1 MFHFCVLWRAPCQVN
16 KQYQTTTHMIM
27 LDTMGKI
34 RRKEK
39 YEAELQQIE
48 RGIAKLQNKHV
59 IVQNY

>member
-1 MFHFCVLWRAPCQVN
+1 
-16 KQYQTTTHMIM
+16 MIM